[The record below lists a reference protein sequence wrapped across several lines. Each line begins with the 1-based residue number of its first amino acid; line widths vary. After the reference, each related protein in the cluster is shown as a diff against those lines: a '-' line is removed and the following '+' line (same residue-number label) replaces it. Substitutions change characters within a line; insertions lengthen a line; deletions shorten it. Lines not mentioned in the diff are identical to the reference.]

1 MPDALLRTSSIGH
14 ITPDAATAVADSP
27 PQHAPRARIR
37 IDSVDLL
44 RGVIM
49 VIMALDH
56 TRDYFGNAAVNP
68 TDLATT
74 SAGLFLTR
82 WITHFCAP
90 VFFLLSG
97 TGAYLTGRRRS
108 TGNLSRFLVTRGL
121 WLVFLELTVLRFIEA
136 FNIDYHVTVLTV
148 LWALGWSMVA
158 LGALVWLPLGAIVTI
173 GAAMVVGHNALDGI
187 APAKFG
193 ALAPVWTVLHS
204 PGPLIITPKSIVL
217 LSYPLIP
224 WIGVMAL
231 GYALGPVFAWTVER
245 RRAFLL
251 RWGIGLTIAFIGL
264 RGLNVYGDPRP
275 WTQRASDAFT
285 FLSFLNVTKYPPSL
299 LFLLMTLGPAL
310 LFLRALDG
318 RTPRA
323 LRPALIFGRVPMF
336 YFLLH
341 FLMIHLLA
349 TLVCY
354 VRFGG
359 VHWLFESPTLDKFP
373 FAQPPG
379 WPASLPWVYVA
390 WATVVLLAYPCCR
403 WYASYKA
410 RHSSVWLSYL

>member
-1 MPDALLRTSSIGH
+1 
-14 ITPDAATAVADSP
+14 
-27 PQHAPRARIR
+27 
-37 IDSVDLL
+37 
-44 RGVIM
+44 M

-56 TRDYFGNAAVNP
+56 TRDYFGNAAANP
-68 TDLATT
+68 TDLATA

-108 TGNLSRFLVTRGL
+108 TGNLSRFLITRGL
-121 WLVFLELTVLRFIEA
+121 WLVFLELTVFRFIEA
-136 FNIDYHVTVLTV
+136 FNVDYHVTVLTV
-148 LWALGWSMVA
+148 LWALGWSMVV

-173 GAAMVVGHNALDGI
+173 GATMVVGHNALDGI
-187 APAKFG
+187 APAKLG
-193 ALAPVWTVLHS
+193 ALAPLWKVLHS

-231 GYALGPVFAWTVER
+231 GYALGPVFTWPAER

-275 WTQRASDAFT
+275 WSQQPSDGFT

-310 LFLRALDG
+310 LFMRVFDG
-318 RTPRA
+318 RTAGA
-323 LRPALIFGRVPMF
+323 LRPALTFGRVPMF

-341 FLMIHLLA
+341 FSMIHLLA
-349 TLVCY
+349 MLVCY
-354 VRFGG
+354 VRFGS
-359 VHWLFESPTLDKFP
+359 VHWVFESPTLDKFP
-373 FAQPPG
+373 FTQPPG
-379 WPASLPWVYVA
+379 WPVSLPWVYVA
-390 WATVVLLAYPCCR
+390 WATVVVLAYPCCR

-410 RHSSVWLSYL
+410 RHSSAWLSYL